1 MLYGSA
7 MPVVTRL
14 QVRVCLFNT
23 LKDATLATWSFTARV
38 SIGVSVVTSAI
49 LALAGFFQFRGVTH
63 GNVLNNYSQQD
74 EVVNFSRVLY
84 AITMVLTYPMEI
96 VVARH
101 CVFAVAQKICMRA
114 PSHQEVSYVWHA
126 LVTIGIFLLTLAVG
140 LSTDDLGIVLEI
152 TGSVSAT
159 VLGFIMPAALYFR
172 LTPNWRD
179 ALSNRAGIQ
188 EPAAA
193 CALGLFGV
201 VVFVCSSL
209 LTLMKML

>member
-1 MLYGSA
+1 M
-7 MPVVTRL
+7 
-14 QVRVCLFNT
+14 FNT
-23 LKDATLATWSFTARV
+23 LQDATLAAWSFTARV
-38 SIGVSVVTSAI
+38 SVGVSVVTSAI
-49 LALAGFFQFRGVTH
+49 LGLAGFFQFRGVTH

-74 EVVNFSRVLY
+74 ELVNFSRVLY

-101 CVFAVAQKICMRA
+101 CVFAVAQKICTRM
-114 PSHQEVSYVWHA
+114 PSRPDVSYAWHT

-159 VLGFIMPAALYFR
+159 ILGFIMPAALYFR
-172 LTPNWRD
+172 LNPNWRG

-188 EPAAA
+188 EPAAVFV
-193 CALGLFGV
+193 LGLFGL

-209 LTLMKML
+209 LTLMNML